1 MLPVLETPLSGEP
14 NRDVIIEAWSEITT
28 ELLTKKDLDLLDAH
42 RPTVYT
48 GLRCSLWDGC
58 QTHPDLSKTL
68 ILSEASY

>member
-42 RPTVYT
+42 
-48 GLRCSLWDGC
+48 
-58 QTHPDLSKTL
+58 
-68 ILSEASY
+68 